1 MGTTIKRI
9 IWIIILLVVFWVA
22 SLFFGERKESTVVKN
37 ELIKIG
43 FVGPLSGD
51 VAGLGTVSRAAV
63 ELAAEQ
69 INAADGIGGRQIQ
82 VIYEDTKCSAAPATS
97 AVQKLINIDKVS
109 AIIGG
114 LCSSETSAFV
124 PTAMQ
129 NKIVTVSYCSS
140 APALSSAGQY
150 FFRTYPS
157 DSYQGI
163 FAANYAYNTMGARK
177 IAVIYHVSDWG
188 TGIKD
193 VFVKEFEKLGG
204 KVVATEGTSQDVRD
218 YRTQIAKIKSSGYD
232 AIYIPV
238 YSDGGTALVKQ
249 LVDAKIPTS
258 KILGPEVF
266 NDPKFLADT
275 KGVADGI
282 IVTASK
288 TSPSETFKA
297 AVIAKTGGTE
307 VPICAPQA
315 YDAFMAVAKGM
326 TSAGTDGDKLQAA
339 IRALNFTGESG
350 EISFDANGDLQKATY
365 VISKIEK
372 GVLVD
377 VK

>member
-1 MGTTIKRI
+1 MSKTGK
-9 IWIIILLVVFWVA
+9 IILGIIAVIVIVWLVTVNA
-22 SLFFGERKESTVVKN
+22 KKGPGDVVKQ
-37 ELIKIG
+37 EPIKIG
-43 FVGPLSGD
+43 FVGPLTGD

-69 INAADGIGGRQIQ
+69 LNAADGIGGRQIE
-82 VIYEDTKCSAAPATS
+82 VIYEDTKCSPAPATS
-97 AVQKLINIDKVS
+97 AIQKLINVDKVS
-109 AIIGG
+109 AIVGG
-114 LCSSETSAFV
+114 LCSSETSAIV
-124 PTAMQ
+124 PTTMQ

-140 APALSSAGQY
+140 APALSKSGQY

-163 FAANYAYNTMGARK
+163 FAAQYAYNTMGSRK
-177 IAVIYHVSDWG
+177 IAVIYHISDWG

-193 VFVKEFEKLGG
+193 VFVNEFEKLGG
-204 KVVATEGTSQDVRD
+204 KVVAVEGTAQDARD
-218 YRTQIAKIKSSGYD
+218 YRTQIAKIKASGFD

-288 TSPSETFKA
+288 TTPSETFKS
-297 AVIAKTGGTE
+297 AVLAKTKGTE

-315 YDAFMAVAKGM
+315 YDALMTIAKGM
-326 TSAGTDGDKLQAA
+326 MTAGTDGDKLQAA

-365 VISKIEK
+365 VISKIDK
-372 GVLVD
+372 GALVE